1 MYTEVQ
7 MTRRLLATSSLLIL
21 MARPAWPKLKPDEQQ
36 YFDNQFHGVLEQI
49 QALSKQVQGLNTR
62 LAEVDKNQAQI
73 QEVLVRQQRSLQ
85 DLEQL
90 VSSTRL
96 SSEENLSALKTT
108 LNQLR
113 TETQRSLTALGV
125 RPTETTAIG
134 VTATGGAATSPAGA
148 QAYITIVEGNEVVID
163 QGSAKGIHVGSRLAL
178 YKANDPNTHAGEL
191 EVTQVVDAGSSRAK
205 ILSMSA
211 GVRPEFGDIVR
222 LE

>member
-1 MYTEVQ
+1 

-21 MARPAWPKLKPDEQQ
+21 LARPASPKLKPEEQQ

-62 LAEVDKNQAQI
+62 LAEVDKNQTQL

-134 VTATGGAATSPAGA
+134 VTGAGGGTTSPAGA
-148 QAYITIVEGNEVVID
+148 QAYITIVEGQN
-163 QGSAKGIHVGSRLAL
+163 KW
-178 YKANDPNTHAGEL
+178 K
-191 EVTQVVDAGSSRAK
+191 
-205 ILSMSA
+205 
-211 GVRPEFGDIVR
+211 
-222 LE
+222 

>member
-1 MYTEVQ
+1 
-7 MTRRLLATSSLLIL
+7 MTRQFFATSLSLIFL
-21 MARPAWPKLKPDEQQ
+21 ASNAWPKMRPDEQQ
-36 YFDNQFHGVLEQI
+36 YFDNQFHSVLEQI
-49 QALSKQVQGLNTR
+49 QALSKLEQALSTR
-62 LAEVDKNQAQI
+62 LAEVDKNQTQL

-96 SSEENLSALKTT
+96 SSEENLSALKAA

-113 TETQRSLTALGV
+113 TDTQRSLTALGV

-134 VTATGGAATSPAGA
+134 VTTTGGTTTSPPGI

-163 QGSAKGIHVGSRLAL
+163 QGSAKGIHVGSRLSL
-178 YKANDPNTHAGEL
+178 YKAADPNTRAGQV
-191 EVTQVVDAGSSRAK
+191 EVTQVVDAGNSRAK
-205 ILSMSA
+205 VVSTNA